1 MFIEKRLLEIFA
13 PLLTRL
19 SIVISLYRDSS
30 RPSIAQSNKKY
41 AFEANFSG
49 LVPSNSIN

>member
-1 MFIEKRLLEIFA
+1 MFIEKRLLETFA

-41 AFEANFSG
+41 AFANFSG